1 MKLLDKLGGG
11 VGKVFAAISGV
22 SLLAMFLVLFVQ
34 VLLRYFFRIGIIW
47 TDEFSRYL
55 MLWII
60 MLGASVMTFDDS
72 HIRISLLEDVAP
84 VLKKGFKVIRYL
96 IICVFSAILIYYSMD
111 MVKMNFSSLS
121 SNMRIP
127 MAYVYLCFPIS
138 AVSMLFF
145 ALLQLIKTVSTLFH
159 RGEAEDKEAEE

>member
-11 VGKVFAAISGV
+11 VEKVFAAISGV

-96 IICVFSAILIYYSMD
+96 IICVLRVQCD
-111 MVKMNFSSLS
+111 
-121 SNMRIP
+121 P
-127 MAYVYLCFPIS
+127 D
-138 AVSMLFF
+138 
-145 ALLQLIKTVSTLFH
+145 LLQYGHGKDEFQLAFFQHADSDGLCLSVLSDFCGKHAAFCAASAYKDRFDAFSPR
-159 RGEAEDKEAEE
+159 RGGG